1 MLIPYP
7 LEPPPALPPLDDAWE
22 APGADLDSGR
32 RVRRTDDQVD
42 FHEGPALERLD
53 VLGPLELRDRRI
65 VALEEALFVW
75 DVATEGPLTLTAEVQ
90 FDTDDVHYERAAD
103 GTSLWLGAEVGE
115 DQLLVACYGGSVEA
129 LEDQDG
135 TIRLQAR
142 GTDHVRLVVVGA
154 WSESD
159 RERTL
164 RALARKGIAG
174 VVAQQVRHN
183 EMVARLGVRVTT
195 PDDDLNAQFELDKL
209 ELESSLHEQRDGHR
223 LLSEEPYDRGVAL
236 LSFGLREPVRDTLR
250 APLDDPERRR
260 LFAAYAAW
268 AGPDE
273 FVRRHWRRLLDAVRE
288 AERGVRTFQYEEDRE
303 LHQDAAFDL
312 IAVAEA
318 LGDPEAVELFEEAS
332 RGLPGPPPDHVSGA
346 FITALEYWQV
356 VPRALEGA
364 VTLAPQLPDVWQEMT
379 LERLRIGETSLD
391 VRVRRR
397 PAGVAVKVRVTRGP
411 PIVVH
416 LRPALAYAPTGV
428 LVGAEQLPGPTVSV
442 TVQDEVEALWN
453 H

>member
-32 RVRRTDDQVD
+32 RVRRADDQVE
-42 FHEGPALERLD
+42 FHEGPGLEGLD

-65 VALEEALFVW
+65 VALEEPLFVW
-75 DVATEGPLTLTAEVQ
+75 DVETTGPLTLTAEVR
-90 FDTDDVHYERAAD
+90 FDTDEVHYERAAD
-103 GTSLWLGAEVGE
+103 GGSLWLGAEVGE
-115 DQLLVACYGGSVEA
+115 DQLLVACYGGTVEA
-129 LEDQDG
+129 REDREG
-135 TIRLQAR
+135 TIRLEAR
-142 GTDHVRLVVVGA
+142 GTDRVRLVVVGA
-154 WSESD
+154 WSEAD

-174 VVAQQVRHN
+174 VVAQQLRHN
-183 EMVARLGVRVTT
+183 EMIEKLGVKVTT
-195 PDDDLNAQFELDKL
+195 PDPDLNAQFEFDKL
-209 ELESSLHEQRDGHR
+209 ELESTLHEHRDGHR
-223 LLSEEPYDRGVAL
+223 MLGEEPYDRGLAL

-250 APLDDPERRR
+250 APFDDPERRR

-288 AERGVRTFQYEEDRE
+288 AEQEVRTFQYVDDLE
-303 LHQDAAFDL
+303 LHQEAAFDL

-318 LGDPEAVELFEEAS
+318 LADPGAVELLEAAS
-332 RGLPGPPPDHVSGA
+332 RGLTEPPPDHVSGK

-356 VPRALEGA
+356 APRALEGA
-364 VTLAPQLPDVWQEMT
+364 VTIAPGLPESWHEMT
-379 LERLRIGETSLD
+379 LERLRIGDTSLD
-391 VRVRRR
+391 IRVRRR

-416 LRPALAYAPTGV
+416 LRPTLAYAPTGV
-428 LVGAEQLPGPTVSV
+428 LVGAEQLPGPAVSV